1 MAKKQKITWI
11 EWIGIILILTSVI
24 LFILRVTGVIGG

>member
-1 MAKKQKITWI
+1 MVKKQKIGWI
-11 EWIGIILILTSVI
+11 EWMGIILILISVI